1 MFFFYVVVTLI
12 ALLVSWY
19 LLDLA
24 EQQHRRPDAPHS
36 PLPPAAAARS
46 LGGGVLGG
54 GGGDVAVLG
63 RTEAVFSGHGLGS
76 GAWAGWGR
84 LLDHH
89 DVIFTMLAE
98 VQLGKV
104 EALDAGSLQL
114 KGGSREIRAVH
125 RLAMAKSR

>member
-1 MFFFYVVVTLI
+1 MASI
-12 ALLVSWY
+12 RP
-19 LLDLA
+19 
-24 EQQHRRPDAPHS
+24 RRAAAPTADAPHS
-36 PLPPAAAARS
+36 PLPPAAAARC

-54 GGGDVAVLG
+54 GGGDVAALG

-76 GAWAGWGR
+76 GARAGGGR

-89 DVIFTMLAE
+89 DVIFTLLAE

-114 KGGSREIRAVH
+114 QEIRAAH
-125 RLAMAKSR
+125 RLDMVKSR